1 VIMLR
6 TKSGL
11 RVLGPDDL
19 PEVLALLSADPVCN
33 VFVEY
38 RARQTKLNPRWL
50 GGEVWGYSSD
60 GELRALCH
68 AGANLVPVNADS
80 DALDTFAT
88 RAATK
93 GRSCSSIVGLSDQ
106 VAELWSRLRWH
117 WGPARLVREAQPFM
131 KIDRPPL
138 VEADPA
144 VRPVRKDE
152 IDILYPAAVAMF
164 TEEVGVSPEASSG
177 RGQYESGV
185 RQLVERELA
194 LARIEHD
201 QVVFKAE
208 IGAVTP
214 SACQVQGVWV
224 DPQLRGRGLA
234 APGMAAVVDYALR
247 RVAPVVTLYVNE
259 HNQSARRAYQRVG
272 FAEVARFNT
281 VLF

>member
-1 VIMLR
+1 
-6 TKSGL
+6 
-11 RVLGPDDL
+11 
-19 PEVLALLSADPVCN
+19 
-33 VFVEY
+33 
-38 RARQTKLNPRWL
+38 
-50 GGEVWGYSSD
+50 
-60 GELRALCH
+60 
-68 AGANLVPVNADS
+68 
-80 DALDTFAT
+80 
-88 RAATK
+88 
-93 GRSCSSIVGLSDQ
+93 
-106 VAELWSRLRWH
+106 
-117 WGPARLVREAQPFM
+117 M

-138 VEADPA
+138 VAADPA
-144 VRPVRKDE
+144 VGPVRKDQ

-164 TEEVGVSPEASSG
+164 TEEVGVSPEAAGG

-194 LARIEHD
+194 LARIEHG

-224 DPQLRGRGLA
+224 NPKFRGRGLA

-247 RVAPVVTLYVNE
+247 HVAPVVTLYVNE

-272 FAEVARFNT
+272 FCEVARFNT

>member
-1 VIMLR
+1 MLR

-38 RARQTKLNPRWL
+38 RARQTKLNPHWL

-88 RAATK
+88 QAATK
-93 GRSCSSIVGLSDQ
+93 GRSCSSIVGLSGQ
-106 VAELWSRLRWH
+106 VAELWRRLRWQ
-117 WGPARLVREAQPFM
+117 WGPARLVREGQPFM

-138 VEADPA
+138 VAADPA
-144 VRPVRKDE
+144 VRPVRKDQ

-164 TEEVGVSPEASSG
+164 TEEVGVSPEAAGG

-194 LARIEHD
+194 LARIEHG

-208 IGAVTP
+208 IGALTP

-224 DPQLRGRGLA
+224 NPKFRGRGLA

-247 RVAPVVTLYVNE
+247 HVAPVVTLYVNE
-259 HNQSARRAYQRVG
+259 HNRSARRAYQRVG
-272 FAEVARFNT
+272 FCEVARFNT

>member
-1 VIMLR
+1 MLR
-6 TKSGL
+6 TKDRL
-11 RVLGPDDL
+11 RVLGPEDL
-19 PEVLALLSADPVCN
+19 PEVLALLSIDPVCN

-38 RARQTKLNPRWL
+38 RARQTKLDPQWL
-50 GGEVWGYSSD
+50 GGEVWGYSAD

-93 GRSCSSIVGLSDQ
+93 GRSCSSIVGMSDQ
-106 VAELWSRLRWH
+106 VAELWRRLRWH
-117 WGPARLVREAQPFM
+117 WGPARVVREAQPFM
-131 KIDRPPL
+131 KVDRSPL
-138 VEADPA
+138 VQPDPA
-144 VRPVRKDE
+144 VRPVREDE

-164 TEEVGVSPEASSG
+164 TEEVGVSPEAAGG
-177 RGQYESGV
+177 RGHYEAGV
-185 RQLVERELA
+185 RQLVERQHA
-194 LARIEHD
+194 LARIEHGN
-201 QVVFKAE
+201 VVFKAE

-224 DPQLRGRGLA
+224 DPELRGRGLA
-234 APGMAAVVDYALR
+234 ASGMAAVVDYALR

-259 HNQSARRAYQRVG
+259 HNQPARRAYERVG